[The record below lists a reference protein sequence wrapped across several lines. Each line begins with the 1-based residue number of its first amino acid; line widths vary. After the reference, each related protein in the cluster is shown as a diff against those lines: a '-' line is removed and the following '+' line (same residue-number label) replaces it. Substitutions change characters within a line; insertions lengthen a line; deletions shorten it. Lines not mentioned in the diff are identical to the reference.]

1 MKEKFKFLAFFLA
14 VALVLMG
21 CWPNPAGP
29 SGDDDGGDNSVVI
42 NWNGE
47 PNGTLTVINNVNK
60 DMVLFQGQTPLVTNI
75 IGGVRALSTK
85 TFDISDDVDDFQIGG
100 YLILRGMTND
110 EYNANKNNLSL
121 AKIDYSAMA
130 TYGQGKKFRT
140 EISPSWT
147 GDFGY
152 RVNNIGQIGM
162 ELRKNSPD
170 GEKIGYLPRL
180 AANYLL
186 YADSQAQMVVYPV
199 FVYYDRRNGQVT
211 ILQMTSVFDGVA
223 VDPRSIVNPSSIQ
236 TYYFPNQ
243 DQWDNIKNSLTSP
256 VAYMTVT
263 NNVANQGARF
273 TIAASSNLISQNGYG
288 AADGVESGGT
298 LTFELASTANGTPQN
313 LVCTLYQGRIQV
325 PVRFENENT
334 EPVIK
339 NGYDYTITLRGSGND
354 ASGYTAVITES
365 ATARDLSS
373 EIESL

>member
-1 MKEKFKFLAFFLA
+1 ML
-14 VALVLMG
+14 G
-21 CWPNPAGP
+21 G
-29 SGDDDGGDNSVVI
+29 GDDDGDGDSDNGGI

-60 DMVLFQGQTPLVTNI
+60 DMVLFQGQTPLVSNI

-121 AKIDYSAMA
+121 AKIDYSSMA

-140 EISPSWT
+140 EISPNWT

-152 RVNNIGQIGM
+152 RVNNTGRIGM
-162 ELRKNSPD
+162 ELRKDSPD

-186 YADSQAQMVVYPV
+186 YADSQVQMVVFPV

-211 ILQMTSVFDGVA
+211 TLQAASVFDGVT
-223 VDPRSIVNPSSIQ
+223 VDPRSIVNPSAIQ
-236 TYYFPNQ
+236 TYYFPSQ
-243 DQWDNIKNSLTSP
+243 DQWDKIKDSLTSP
-256 VAYMTVT
+256 VAYVTIT

-273 TIAASSNLISQNGYG
+273 TIAASKNLVAQNGYG
-288 AADGVESGGT
+288 AADGVASGET
-298 LTFELASTANGTPQN
+298 LTFELESTVNGTPQN
-313 LVCTLYQGRIQV
+313 LVCTLYQGAIQV
-325 PVRFENENT
+325 PVRFENAST
-334 EPVIK
+334 EPIIK
-339 NGYDYTITLRGSGND
+339 NGYDYTITLRGSGQD
-354 ASGYTAVITES
+354 ASGYTAIITES
-365 ATARDLSS
+365 ATARDLSN